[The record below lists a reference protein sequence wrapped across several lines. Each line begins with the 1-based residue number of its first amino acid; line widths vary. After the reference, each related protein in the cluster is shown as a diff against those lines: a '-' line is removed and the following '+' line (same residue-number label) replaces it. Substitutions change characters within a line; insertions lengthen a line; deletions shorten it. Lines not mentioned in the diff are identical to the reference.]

1 VIEVNLLPGGK
12 KGASSGGPFAG
23 LAAAFKGLRG
33 GGSGGSGG
41 GGGGSAVDPYMAFF
55 AVALSITIG
64 YMVWAY
70 SGVNGT
76 REELQVRI
84 EEEVQDS
91 TRFADLIERTNLLT
105 ARNDSIAQRVA
116 IIQEIDQGRY
126 VWPHILDEVSAAVPD
141 YTWLREVVYAGGEP
155 LQVRVN
161 GRAGSI
167 YAITNFMR
175 RLEASQFLRAVQM
188 DRAEQVPSEANPDD
202 LVYVFE
208 LLMTYETP
216 PMDELQT
223 VPLFDAGA
231 LSTQTAAPASGG
243 N

>member
-1 VIEVNLLPGGK
+1 MIEVNLLPGGK
-12 KGASSGGPFAG
+12 KGASGGGPFAG

-33 GGSGGSGG
+33 GGSGGGRG
-41 GGGGSAVDPYMAFF
+41 GGGGSAVDSYMAFF
-55 AVALSITIG
+55 AVALSVAIG
-64 YMVWAY
+64 YMMWAY

-76 REELQVRI
+76 REELEVRI

-126 VWPHILDEVSAAVPD
+126 IWPHILDEVAAAVPD
-141 YTWLREVVYAGGEP
+141 YTWLREVLYAGGEP
-155 LQVRVN
+155 VQVRVN

-188 DRAEQVPSEANPDD
+188 DRAEQVPSEANPED

-208 LLMTYETP
+208 LLMTYDTP

-223 VPLFDAGA
+223 VPLFDGGA

>member
-1 VIEVNLLPGGK
+1 MIEVNLLPGGK
-12 KGASSGGPFAG
+12 KGASGGGPLAG
-23 LAAAFKGLRG
+23 LVAAFKGLRG
-33 GGSGGSGG
+33 GGSGGRG

-55 AVALSITIG
+55 AVALSIAIG
-64 YMVWAY
+64 YIFWAY

-126 VWPHILDEVSAAVPD
+126 VWPHILDEVAAAVPD
-141 YTWLREVVYAGGEP
+141 YTWLREVVYAGGDP
-155 LQVRVN
+155 VQVRVN

-175 RLEASQFLRAVQM
+175 RLEASEFLRAVQM
-188 DRAEQVPSEANPDD
+188 DRAEQVPSEANAED

-208 LLMTYETP
+208 LLMTYDTP
-216 PMDELQT
+216 PIEELQT
-223 VPLFDAGA
+223 VPLFDGS

>member
-1 VIEVNLLPGGK
+1 MIEVNLLPGGK
-12 KGASSGGPFAG
+12 KGASGGGPLAG
-23 LAAAFKGLRG
+23 LASAFKGLRG
-33 GGSGGSGG
+33 GGAGGRG

-70 SGVNGT
+70 SGVNGN
-76 REELQVRI
+76 REELQVSI
-84 EEEVQDS
+84 EAEVQDS

-126 VWPHILDEVSAAVPD
+126 VWPHILDEVAAAVPD
-141 YTWLREVVYAGGEP
+141 YTWLREVVYAGGDP
-155 LQVRVN
+155 VQVRVN

-175 RLEASQFLRAVQM
+175 RLEASEFLRAVQM
-188 DRAEQVPSEANPDD
+188 DRAEQVPSEANPEE

-223 VPLFDAGA
+223 VPLFDAGS
-231 LSTQTAAPASGG
+231 LSTQTAAPAPGG